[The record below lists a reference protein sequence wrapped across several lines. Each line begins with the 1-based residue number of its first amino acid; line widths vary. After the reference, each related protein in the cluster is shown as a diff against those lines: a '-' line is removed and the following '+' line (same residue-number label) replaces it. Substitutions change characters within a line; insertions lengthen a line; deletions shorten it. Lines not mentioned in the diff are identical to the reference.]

1 MDDINREVHTWGRF
15 YSNYSTFE
23 TNCKYHLYYI
33 RSGGRDDQR
42 DGDVHHGQDDDEPAE
57 GVVDSSLGT
66 DSFMIVRTKR

>member
-1 MDDINREVHTWGRF
+1 M
-15 YSNYSTFE
+15 FE

-33 RSGGRDDQR
+33 RWGGRDDQR

>member
-1 MDDINREVHTWGRF
+1 MF
-15 YSNYSTFE
+15 YNSNI
-23 TNCKYHLYYI
+23 CKWRHRKYHLYYI